1 MRACKDSVSV
11 HSVSVRSVYVHRM
24 DMYYVVNMALGV
36 PGQGV
41 LRMGMPGGN
50 TRARAKRDSSSAVK
64 NINS

>member
-1 MRACKDSVSV
+1 
-11 HSVSVRSVYVHRM
+11 VHRM
-24 DMYYVVNMALGV
+24 DMNYVVNMALGV

-64 NINS
+64 NIYS